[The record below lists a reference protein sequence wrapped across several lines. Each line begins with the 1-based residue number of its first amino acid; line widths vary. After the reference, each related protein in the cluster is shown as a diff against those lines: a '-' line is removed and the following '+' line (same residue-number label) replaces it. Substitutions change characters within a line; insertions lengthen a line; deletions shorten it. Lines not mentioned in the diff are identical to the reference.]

1 MILACHTVHYRSY
14 AETIPVLFESIG
26 AAGVLANQKR
36 ILIKPNLVNSS
47 PPPITLP
54 VEACRALV
62 RFCRDTS
69 QADIVIAEG
78 TGEPGR
84 STHELFIE
92 HGYDRIAEEFNLD
105 LVDLNEASLI
115 ELSNPECQF
124 FPRFM
129 MPKIVMNSYVIS
141 AAPLKAHSLAKVT
154 LSMKNMIGVA
164 PPAYYQRG
172 GFWRKSFF
180 HEQMQTSIYELNRY
194 RKPDL
199 AFLDASIGMARHHLG
214 GPTCDPPVGKLV
226 AGFDPVAVD
235 ATGAKLLGVS
245 WQHVGHIKMADGVL
259 GKANPC

>member
-1 MILACHTVHYRSY
+1 MFLACHTVPYRSY
-14 AETIPVLFESIG
+14 EDTIPNLLDAIG
-26 AAGVLANQKR
+26 AADVLANQKR
-36 ILIKPNLVNSS
+36 VLIKPNLVNSS

-62 RFCRDTS
+62 RFCRSSS

-78 TGEPGR
+78 TGDPSR
-84 STHELFIE
+84 STHELFVE
-92 HGYDRIAEEFNLD
+92 HGYDSIAKEFNLD
-105 LVDLNEASLI
+105 LVDLNEADLI
-115 ELSNPECQF
+115 ELSNPECRF

-129 MPKIVMNSYVIS
+129 MPKVVMDSYVVS

-172 GFWRKSFF
+172 GFWRKSLF
-180 HEQMQTSIYELNRY
+180 HEQMQTSIFELNCY

-199 AFLDASIGMARHHLG
+199 AFLDASVGMAEHHLG
-214 GPTCDPPVGKLV
+214 GPTCDPPVRKLV

-235 ATGAKLLGVS
+235 ATGAELLGIS
-245 WQHVGHIKMADGVL
+245 WHHVGHIKMANGVL
-259 GKANPC
+259 GKADPT